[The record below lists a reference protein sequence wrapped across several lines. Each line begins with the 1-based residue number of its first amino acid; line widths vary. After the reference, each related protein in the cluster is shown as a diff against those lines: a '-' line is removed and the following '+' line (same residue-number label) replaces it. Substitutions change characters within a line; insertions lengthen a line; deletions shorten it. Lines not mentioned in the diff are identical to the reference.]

1 MVLIDAS
8 TKWSHVYV
16 LSTRNV
22 PFARLLAQI
31 IRLRAQI
38 LDYPTRKIRLDNASE
53 FTSQAFDDYCMSIG
67 IDVRCLLAHT
77 HTQNGLAKSL
87 IKRLQIIARHLLMKS
102 KLPISALGYAILHV
116 ALLGCIRPTAYHK
129 FSPLQ
134 LVLGQQPN
142 IFHLCTFGC
151 AVYVPI
157 APLQHTKMDLQ
168 CRLGIY
174 VSFDSPSIIRYLE
187 PLTGD
192 VFKVCFEDC
201 HSNETIFPPLGAE
214 RSLPEARHEISWNV

>member
-1 MVLIDAS
+1 
-8 TKWSHVYV
+8 
-16 LSTRNV
+16 
-22 PFARLLAQI
+22 
-31 IRLRAQI
+31 
-38 LDYPTRKIRLDNASE
+38 
-53 FTSQAFDDYCMSIG
+53 
-67 IDVRCLLAHT
+67 
-77 HTQNGLAKSL
+77 
-87 IKRLQIIARHLLMKS
+87 MKS
-102 KLPISALGYAILHV
+102 KFPVSAWGYVILHV
-116 ALLGCIRPTAYHK
+116 VSLVLIRPTAYHK
-129 FSPLQ
+129 FSSLQ

-142 IFHLCTFGC
+142 IFYLRTFGY

-174 VSFDSPSIIRYLE
+174 ISFDSPSIIRYLE

-192 VFKVCFEDC
+192 VFKVCFEDY